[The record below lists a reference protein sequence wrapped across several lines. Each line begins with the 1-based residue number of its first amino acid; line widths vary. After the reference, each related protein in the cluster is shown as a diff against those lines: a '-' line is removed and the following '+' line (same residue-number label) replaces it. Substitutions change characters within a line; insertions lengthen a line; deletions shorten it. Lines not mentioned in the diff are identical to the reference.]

1 MNLFRRP
8 RVLIV
13 LAHFDETR
21 NPRGRPDFIPQG
33 MGHVFL
39 AGAFNKERID
49 VSIYSEFHSGPL
61 IDEAMFCGQDML
73 VLTGVT
79 AAFDRMRH
87 LTAYVRTK
95 SPGCV
100 VVAGG
105 PAARNLPVSSAE
117 CFDYVCDGDV
127 EQMQDVARAVFG
139 DWAVS
144 DMLLPRF
151 DLINWGGPVNYVETS
166 RYCNFKCSFCALTG
180 ERRHYHSYDLAYIEA
195 QIRGARPNK
204 YILFIDNNFYGNS
217 RDAFLA
223 KLDLIRSLW
232 RQGLF
237 QGWIGLVT
245 GDFFK
250 DPRNM
255 EAVRE
260 AGCLGL
266 FSGVESLSETQ
277 LKRYQKKQ
285 NLIVPQL
292 DAIRNSLKAGIAFQY
307 GLMFD
312 PSSQTLQAM
321 RDELDFIT
329 GERTIPL
336 PAFLSLAIP
345 LLGTPL
351 FHESVAENRF
361 LPSAKLRDM
370 DGFTLMT
377 KPLDSLD
384 EAAFFARR
392 LARLDGHRSRILY
405 HCLGFY
411 LNYRRS
417 LSSRQMLHLLAN
429 SLRLAVPS
437 IIHRR
442 RLEKEA
448 AGEASLT
455 YVTTT
460 QPLGPLY
467 TPAFQVSEKFR
478 PHFSPTMITDSSGVL
493 DENLSRNLEARRL
506 PDRRTNRGDAREAS

>member
-1 MNLFRRP
+1 MNRFRRP

-39 AGAFNKERID
+39 AGAFNREAVD
-49 VSIYSEFHSGPL
+49 VQIYSEFHSGPL
-61 IDEAMFCGQDML
+61 LDEGAFCKQDML

-95 SPGCV
+95 SPSCV

-105 PAARNLPVSSAE
+105 PAARNMPVSSAE
-117 CFDYVCDGDV
+117 CFDYVCDGDS

-139 DWAVS
+139 EWAAS
-144 DMLLPRF
+144 EILLPRF

-180 ERRHYHSYDLAYIEA
+180 ERRHYHSYDTAYIEA
-195 QIRGARPNK
+195 QIRGSRPNK
-204 YILFIDNNFYGNS
+204 YVLFIDNNFYGNS
-217 RDAFLA
+217 RDVFLT
-223 KLDLIRSLW
+223 KLELIRSLW

-237 QGWIGLVT
+237 LGWIALVT

-250 DPRNM
+250 DPRNL
-255 EAVRE
+255 ELVRE
-260 AGCLGL
+260 AGCIGI
-266 FSGVESLSETQ
+266 FSGVESLSEAQ

-285 NLIVPQL
+285 NLAVPQL
-292 DAIRNSLKAGIAFQY
+292 DAIRNTLKAGIAFQY

-312 PSSQTLQAM
+312 PTSQTVDAM
-321 RDELDFIT
+321 NAELNFIT

-351 FHESVAENRF
+351 FHESLAGNRF

-384 EAAFFARR
+384 ETAVFARQ

-411 LNYRRS
+411 MNYRRS
-417 LSSRQMLHLLAN
+417 LSGRQMAHLLAN
-429 SLRLAVPS
+429 SLRLALPS

-467 TPAFQVSEKFR
+467 TPAFPVSEKFR
-478 PHFSPTMITDSSGVL
+478 GHFAPTMITDPSGVL
-493 DENLSRNLEARRL
+493 DEKLARDLDARRL
-506 PDRRTNRGDAREAS
+506 PDRRAARGGSREAG